1 MECIMPTPKKI
12 LMIVG
17 DFNEDLE
24 VYFPYQAM
32 LMNNYLI
39 DSISPG
45 KDKGD
50 FIQTAVHDLDKPN
63 LQSYTEKLGHLFPIT
78 ADFSKI
84 TLKDYFALII
94 PGGRA
99 AEYQRLNKDILAII
113 RHFHDTNKPIACICH
128 GIQILA
134 EAGILEDK
142 KCTTVGFCEP
152 DVRKA
157 GGHFIDTG
165 MDGVVVD
172 GKLVTGATWLG
183 NAPWMRAFLHI
194 LQNEG

>member
-1 MECIMPTPKKI
+1 MHHVDFKKI

-39 DSISPG
+39 DTVSPG
-45 KDKGD
+45 KNKGD
-50 FIQTAVHDLDKPN
+50 FIQTAVHDLDKPH

-84 TLKDYFALII
+84 TLKDYDALII

-113 RHFHDTNKPIACICH
+113 RHFHETNKPIACICH

-134 EAGILEDK
+134 EAGILENK

-157 GGHFIDTG
+157 RGHFIDTG

-183 NAPWMRAFLHI
+183 NAP
-194 LQNEG
+194 G

>member
-1 MECIMPTPKKI
+1 MPTSKKI

-39 DSISPG
+39 DTVSPG
-45 KDKGD
+45 NNKGD
-50 FIQTAVHDLDKPN
+50 FIQTAVHDLDKPH

-84 TLKDYFALII
+84 TLKDYDALII

-113 RHFHDTNKPIACICH
+113 RHFHETNKPIACICH

-134 EAGILEDK
+134 EAGILENK

-157 GGHFIDTG
+157 RGHFIDTG

-183 NAPWMRAFLHI
+183 NAPWMREFLHI
-194 LQNEG
+194 LQNEE

>member
-1 MECIMPTPKKI
+1 MSTSKKI

-39 DSISPG
+39 DTVSPG
-45 KDKGD
+45 KNKGD
-50 FIQTAVHDLDKPN
+50 FIQTAVHDLDKPH

-84 TLKDYFALII
+84 TLKDYDALII

-99 AEYQRLNKDILAII
+99 AEYQRLSKDILAII
-113 RHFHDTNKPIACICH
+113 RHFHETNKPIACICH

-134 EAGILEDK
+134 EA
-142 KCTTVGFCEP
+142 
-152 DVRKA
+152 
-157 GGHFIDTG
+157 
-165 MDGVVVD
+165 
-172 GKLVTGATWLG
+172 
-183 NAPWMRAFLHI
+183 
-194 LQNEG
+194 

>member
-1 MECIMPTPKKI
+1 
-12 LMIVG
+12 MIVG

-39 DSISPG
+39 DTVSPG
-45 KDKGD
+45 KNKGD
-50 FIQTAVHDLDKPN
+50 FIQTAVHDLDKPH

-165 MDGVVVD
+165 MNGVVVD

>member
-1 MECIMPTPKKI
+1 
-12 LMIVG
+12 MIVG

-39 DSISPG
+39 DTVSPG
-45 KDKGD
+45 KNKGD
-50 FIQTAVHDLDKPN
+50 FIQTAVHDLDKPH

-84 TLKDYFALII
+84 TLKDYDALII

-113 RHFHDTNKPIACICH
+113 RHFHETKKPIACICH

-134 EAGILEDK
+134 EAGILENQ

-183 NAPWMRAFLHI
+183 NALWMREFLHI
-194 LQNEG
+194 LQNEE